1 MKRLPYLLFLL
12 LFITYFLCYQG
23 VLSHVIYYH
32 EQHHLFLFSKEYFFK
47 QIHTEGLI
55 AYLND
60 FVVQFFYI
68 PILGSAILSGI
79 LAGIYLLTH
88 YSFKKITGQTDL
100 LQLSLFPS
108 ICLFIY
114 TMPVDHS
121 LTPVVGV
128 FLGLLLLAGINLF
141 ITKQWKCFIR
151 IPWINVHGNKRIWQ
165 FPQFL

>member
-32 EQHHLFLFSKEYFFK
+32 EQHHLFLFSKEYFSK

-60 FVVQFFYI
+60 FIVQFFYI

-88 YSFKKITGQTDL
+88 YSFKK
-100 LQLSLFPS
+100 
-108 ICLFIY
+108 
-114 TMPVDHS
+114 
-121 LTPVVGV
+121 
-128 FLGLLLLAGINLF
+128 
-141 ITKQWKCFIR
+141 
-151 IPWINVHGNKRIWQ
+151 
-165 FPQFL
+165 

>member
-68 PILGSAILSGI
+68 GKCNIIRDIGGNISVDALFFQKNNRTNRPVTIILVSLYMSFHLYNACRSFINTCRGS
-79 LAGIYLLTH
+79 
-88 YSFKKITGQTDL
+88 
-100 LQLSLFPS
+100 
-108 ICLFIY
+108 
-114 TMPVDHS
+114 
-121 LTPVVGV
+121 
-128 FLGLLLLAGINLF
+128 FLGAFVTCRN
-141 ITKQWKCFIR
+141 
-151 IPWINVHGNKRIWQ
+151 
-165 FPQFL
+165 